1 MKTIAIIPA
10 RYASSRF
17 EGKPLALLN
26 GKPMVMWVY
35 EAVKQSQLF
44 DKVVVATDDSR
55 IFDTVQAMNGVAMMT
70 SESHSCGTQRCEEVV
85 QTLSSL
91 GEVYDVVV
99 NVQGDEPLINKEQL
113 ELILSCFDSDRVEIA
128 TLSKIINEEKDVTDS
143 NVVKVVASKGRAL
156 YFSRSPIPFT
166 RDISLSQALEKGV
179 FRKHIGIY
187 AYRFDVLKEIVRL
200 EKGDLEILE
209 NLEQLRWLENGFEIR
224 IKDTCFESI
233 GVDTPE
239 DLKRVNDLIKK
250 NK

>member
-70 SESHSCGTQRCEEVV
+70 SQSHSCGTQRCEEVL

>member
-70 SESHSCGTQRCEEVV
+70 SQSHSCGTQRCEEVV

>member
-99 NVQGDEPLINKEQL
+99 NIQGDEPLINKEQL